1 MASPFVLATA
11 LTRDAARENQ
21 PAICAPHKGITRGLL
36 DVLAPEAKLAG
47 FVPHDPDEAASL
59 IELRGVGASGESALR
74 ARPVQQRGAQPG
86 LRRNPGP
93 RPIALQGV
101 LWLGGPLI
109 LQPTP
114 GSFPVR
120 AGQLFT
126 VTTAPSQRSRPR
138 PER

>member
-74 ARPVQQRGAQPG
+74 ARPMQQRGAPPARSHRSSLASSTATLHG
-86 LRRNPGP
+86 RTW
-93 RPIALQGV
+93 I
-101 LWLGGPLI
+101 
-109 LQPTP
+109 
-114 GSFPVR
+114 
-120 AGQLFT
+120 
-126 VTTAPSQRSRPR
+126 VT
-138 PER
+138 